1 MRAADAAFGSLR
13 FARSRELHERAL
25 AAAEGL
31 PLPDDSLVL
40 AFCLSSVVDAHAN
53 YGEDVVAAVNTPHF
67 AQTLRNAW
75 RSDER
80 ALALAQRCL
89 ALYHTRWRSG
99 TLFTL
104 TPQELAFFADKK
116 NPLLACGERCLTSA
130 KEAVCYWPPL
140 RTPAEEEARLHGVY
154 GALRTALEIDAR
166 DDLQVTPSRC
176 ALSIYV
182 GREDDAG
189 NVTWPRHRCRW
200 RHV

>member
-1 MRAADAAFGSLR
+1 VAPVVQTMRAADAAFGSLR

-166 DDLQVTPSRC
+166 DDLQVSQW
-176 ALSIYV
+176 V
-182 GREDDAG
+182 
-189 NVTWPRHRCRW
+189 CRPY
-200 RHV
+200 RP